1 MKSTGILFQS
11 DMIRALLR
19 AQNPKAQTRRIM
31 DPQPRNHPIFCTP
44 ETTIRCDKP
53 GWFDA
58 DGVNPGQPMKCRFGG
73 PGDELWAKETF
84 RFDGLDQKIAR
95 KHKRIDEL
103 SFRADMEGDRSIDDC
118 PWTPSIFMPRWASR
132 ITLTIDNIRAERVSE
147 ISEADAIAEGI
158 EVRLGVQAGC
168 GCPAARAYRDL
179 WNRINAKPVYR
190 MNREGRKFISHYI
203 AYPWAI
209 EDMNYIKGVTDIQ
222 TAGRIHATA
231 AYRGTYIHIIPNP
244 YVWAITFHRK

>member
-1 MKSTGILFQS
+1 MKSTCILFQS

-19 AQNPKAQTRRIM
+19 TQNPKTQTRRII

-44 ETTIRCDKP
+44 ETTIACEKP

-73 PGDELWAKETF
+73 PGDELWAKETYALQDGSPIY
-84 RFDGLDQKIAR
+84 RADARDGLSAEVAAAHSDKA
-95 KHKRIDEL
+95 
-103 SFRADMEGDRSIDDC
+103 C
-118 PWTPSIFMPRWASR
+118 WTPSIFMPKEASR
-132 ITLTIDNIRAERVSE
+132 ITLTIDDIRAERVSA

-158 EVRLGVQAGC
+158 EVRSGVQAGWV
-168 GCPAARAYRDL
+168 CPAARAYRAL
-179 WNRINAKPVYR
+179 WNRINAKPQPVYR
-190 MNREGRKFISHYI
+190 KNREGRKFLCHYI

-222 TAGRIHATA
+222 PAGRIHATA

-244 YVWAITFHRK
+244 YVWAVTFHRK

>member
-84 RFDGLDQKIAR
+84 SVPFSGEFTKEDVVY
-95 KHKRIDEL
+95 
-103 SFRADMEGDRSIDDC
+103 RADPRDSSAPLR
-118 PWTPSIFMPRWASR
+118 WKPSIFMPKKASR
-132 ITLTIDNIRAERVSE
+132 ITLTIDDIRAERVSE

-179 WNRINAKPVYR
+179 WNRINAKPQPVYR